1 MTASFVSL
9 LFKFVTESLVFKFT
23 GYISSHSSSLEFIHF
38 LPFYLLVSQHY
49 VSQKN
54 LCCFEVCLR
63 SLKLLKDCSSFVSP
77 PFVHS
82 PSKALSAQKR
92 SANDKNNA
100 AGGNMQ
106 SQSTK
111 QVSSFMLESVVTLIS
126 GVNLNLLLFLRMI
139 LTGMFFNRCSF
150 LIIP

>member
-1 MTASFVSL
+1 MSPKKTSAASRYVY
-9 LFKFVTESLVFKFT
+9 V
-23 GYISSHSSSLEFIHF
+23 HSS
-38 LPFYLLVSQHY
+38 
-49 VSQKN
+49 
-54 LCCFEVCLR
+54 
-63 SLKLLKDCSSFVSP
+63 CSKIAHLSFP
-77 PFVHS
+77 PLFFHS
-82 PSKALSAQKR
+82 PSKASSAQKR

-139 LTGMFFNRCSF
+139 LMGMFFNHCSF